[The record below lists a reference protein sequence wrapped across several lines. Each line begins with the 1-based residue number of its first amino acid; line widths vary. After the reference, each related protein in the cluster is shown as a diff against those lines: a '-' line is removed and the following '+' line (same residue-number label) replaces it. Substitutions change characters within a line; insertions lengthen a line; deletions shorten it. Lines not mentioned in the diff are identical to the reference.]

1 MENLKSLKELNTI
14 SKERLVGRKGGV
26 RKVGQRAVE
35 ITLGGV
41 KSGRLLWGP
50 PTCALWTAR
59 SVARGRPQN
68 QDWVLGPLL
77 FDMIVNV
84 TSDIVVVERADE
96 MERW

>member
-1 MENLKSLKELNTI
+1 M
-14 SKERLVGRKGGV
+14 GRKGGV